1 MYRQT
6 DLEFIKKNLDYIKD
20 EALKKRQ
27 DIIEPTISEYKNVYK
42 AILEFIKKTKRI
54 VYGGYAQNHLIKM
67 KNSNDVFYKET
78 DIADIE
84 FYSYEPLKDIVELAD
99 FLHSKGFKY
108 VEGKGGVHE
117 ETYKIFVNFEN
128 YVDVSYMPK
137 NVYDNL
143 PTIEDDGIKYSHP
156 HLMLIDAFRV
166 YADPLTSY
174 WRLDKTFNRFATL
187 IKHYPFD
194 TNFEKYKIMYDIN
207 ISQDELKK
215 VKHFIRHKVLH
226 GSQLI
231 VIGNY
236 AFNYLVKK
244 VNKNL
249 EFENCPYYQAVSIN
263 YKEDK
268 DSIEKFLK
276 KEYNNKITV
285 KHFTPFFQ
293 FYDFHTEYY
302 YNNICILKIYG
313 HNNRCIVN
321 NFSERKKV
329 FFGTFQLVF
338 LYLLIDYQYAITNRN
353 DREKNNYMSMIT
365 RLLKAREYYLD
376 THNITILD
384 KSPFQ
389 EFTLQ
394 CLGSTEDPMRMA
406 RLEGLRKREA
416 GKQSTFNYK
425 PKGNPGKVPVYRFD
439 NTSGNE
445 ILNK

>member
-6 DLEFIKKNLDYIKD
+6 DLEHIKKNLDYINT

-27 DIIEPTISEYKNVYK
+27 EIIEPTIKEFKDVYI
-42 AILEFIKKTKRI
+42 AILEFIKKNRKI

-67 KNSNDVFYKET
+67 KNPNDAFYKDT
-78 DIADIE
+78 DRADIE

-99 FLHSKGFKY
+99 FLHSKKFKY
-108 VEGKGGVHE
+108 IEGKGGVHE
-117 ETYKIFVNFEN
+117 ETYKIFVNFDN
-128 YVDVSYMPK
+128 YVDISYMPK

-143 PTIEDDGIKYSHP
+143 PTIEDQGIRYSHP

-166 YADPLTSY
+166 YADPITSY
-174 WRLDKTFNRFATL
+174 WRLDKTFNRFVTL
-187 IKHYPFD
+187 MKYYPFD
-194 TNFEKYKIMYDIN
+194 TSFEKYKIDYETKLKE
-207 ISQDELKK
+207 DELKEIK
-215 VKHFIRHKVLH
+215 RFVRHKILH
-226 GSQLI
+226 NSQLI
-231 VIGNY
+231 VIGHY

-244 VNKNL
+244 VNKDLN
-249 EFENCPYYQAVSIN
+249 FSSFNYYQAISIN
-263 YKEDK
+263 YKEDRE
-268 DSIEKFLK
+268 SIGNFLK
-276 KEYNNKITV
+276 KEYKDKLST

-293 FYDFHTEYY
+293 FYDYHTEYY
-302 YNNICILKIYG
+302 YNDVCILKLYG

-321 NFSERKKV
+321 NYSDKKKT
-329 FFGTFQLVF
+329 FFGTFQAIF
-338 LYLLIDYQYAITNRN
+338 LYLLIDYQYAICKR
-353 DREKNNYMSMIT
+353 DSKEKNNYMSMII
-365 RLLKAREYYLD
+365 RILKAREYYLD
-376 THNITILD
+376 SHDITVLD

-406 RLEGLRKREA
+406 RLESLKKREA
-416 GKQSTFNYK
+416 GKQVSFNYK